1 MSFSL
6 HVQALSRNM
15 LDFGQFS
22 TVFASVCNAL
32 YKFIEIFAGE
42 MHETF
47 AILAQFSR
55 SKPFKSPR
63 TAISGIFEWR
73 GDYFTAFEYG

>member
-32 YKFIEIFAGE
+32 YKFIEIFAKGN
-42 MHETF
+42 
-47 AILAQFSR
+47 A
-55 SKPFKSPR
+55 
-63 TAISGIFEWR
+63 
-73 GDYFTAFEYG
+73 

>member
-22 TVFASVCNAL
+22 TVIASVCNAL
-32 YKFIEIFAGE
+32 YKFIEIFAKGN
-42 MHETF
+42 
-47 AILAQFSR
+47 A
-55 SKPFKSPR
+55 
-63 TAISGIFEWR
+63 
-73 GDYFTAFEYG
+73 